1 MGFSSIN
8 HPAIGV
14 STILGTTH
22 TYISSKSAN
31 LCCKSS
37 LWKDNEFCSGGKW
50 NNKYNSYGW
59 MRRTNVIMIISGNIP
74 WHGQIKPLWM
84 PKPLSLPYPFLSIQN
99 TKKQI
104 IRISVLQP
112 FPVPRSWS
120 DNIPPPARNLKP
132 ITQSSR
138 NTATWFQITP

>member
-1 MGFSSIN
+1 MGLSSIN

-99 TKKQI
+99 TKKNKLYEFPFCN
-104 IRISVLQP
+104 RSLFPGAEATTYHHQP
-112 FPVPRSWS
+112 ETWSQQLNHLEILPRGF
-120 DNIPPPARNLKP
+120 K
-132 ITQSSR
+132 
-138 NTATWFQITP
+138 